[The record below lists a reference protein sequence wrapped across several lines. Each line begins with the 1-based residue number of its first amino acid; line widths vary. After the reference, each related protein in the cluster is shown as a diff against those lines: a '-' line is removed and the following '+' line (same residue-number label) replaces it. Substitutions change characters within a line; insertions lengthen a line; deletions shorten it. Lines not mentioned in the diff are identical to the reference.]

1 MKPVNPLVATPNQAI
16 IDEFVTYKKS
26 TKGLTPRGEQ
36 WLRDMTGRFLR
47 QLRMNLTDVGP
58 QQIVEFLGP
67 YSETFPKTRSLPRS
81 QEPLSMAEEDA
92 PYSGESQ
99 GIYRSSQGAR

>member
-1 MKPVNPLVATPNQAI
+1 MKPVNLSVATPNQAI
-16 IDEFVTYKKS
+16 IDEFVAYKKS
-26 TKGLTPRGEQ
+26 TKGLTQRGEQ

-67 YSETFPKTRSLPRS
+67 YSAD
-81 QEPLSMAEEDA
+81 LSKDTVSTALSRASID
-92 PYSGESQ
+92 G
-99 GIYRSSQGAR
+99 

>member
-1 MKPVNPLVATPNQAI
+1 MKPVNPLVATPSQAI

-26 TKGLTPRGEQ
+26 TKGLTSRGEQ

-67 YSETFPKTRSLPRS
+67 YATFPKTRPLPRS
-81 QEPLSMAEEDA
+81 QEPLSISEEDA
-92 PYSGESQ
+92 PYSGESH
-99 GIYRSSQGAR
+99 GIY

>member
-1 MKPVNPLVATPNQAI
+1 MKPVNLSVATSNQAI
-16 IDEFVTYKKS
+16 IDEFVAYKKS

-67 YSETFPKTRSLPRS
+67 YSAD
-81 QEPLSMAEEDA
+81 LSKDT
-92 PYSGESQ
+92 
-99 GIYRSSQGAR
+99 GARAF

>member
-1 MKPVNPLVATPNQAI
+1 MKPVNPLVATPNPAI

-67 YSETFPKTRSLPRS
+67 YADFSKDTASTAL
-81 QEPLSMAEEDA
+81 
-92 PYSGESQ
+92 
-99 GIYRSSQGAR
+99 

>member
-1 MKPVNPLVATPNQAI
+1 MKPVNPLVATPNQAM

-26 TKGLTPRGEQ
+26 IKGLTPRSEQ

-58 QQIVEFLGP
+58 QQIVEFLSP
-67 YSETFPKTRSLPRS
+67 
-81 QEPLSMAEEDA
+81 
-92 PYSGESQ
+92 
-99 GIYRSSQGAR
+99 